1 MYYCVCRVF
10 ISSANFLLSKFSACP
25 LCVFITAV
33 PITKRWVGGFITA
46 GPIIK
51 LCAGRG
57 TVWDSITGTCVCVYY
72 CSTYYKAVR
81 VGGGRGGLGLRRLV
95 FHDNVGVCVFI
106 TAGPITK
113 LFARGGGR

>member
-1 MYYCVCRVF
+1 VFITVTAGPITKLFAWGAGTGGLLFITAVPNTKLCVCVGGGRR
-10 ISSANFLLSKFSACP
+10 ACDAE

-33 PITKRWVGGFITA
+33 PITKRRVCGFITA

-81 VGGGRGGLGLRRLV
+81 
-95 FHDNVGVCVFI
+95 
-106 TAGPITK
+106 
-113 LFARGGGR
+113 RGGGE